1 VTGPLTNAEI
11 AVRSSSGL
19 YLFVPHG
26 YDDRIITQCG
36 LRVVVCED
44 RTSNM
49 AEIAE
54 RRRNA
59 RESRNSALRR
69 IEGHAVYEKQAAVLL
84 CRRSG
89 RQRRPALAL
98 RLCGRK
104 NLDKG
109 SDRRKLPAHSV
120 GVAWNL
126 NDCSKRRV
134 GESRFASCR
143 LCFWAL
149 LVLGRGVFFSYYPV
163 FWSIPTMVL
172 SRGQLL
178 G

>member
-69 IEGHAVYEKQAAVLL
+69 IEGHAVYEKQRQFFSVAAQVA
-84 CRRSG
+84 RDG
-89 RQRRPALAL
+89 RL
-98 RLCGRK
+98 
-104 NLDKG
+104 
-109 SDRRKLPAHSV
+109 
-120 GVAWNL
+120 
-126 NDCSKRRV
+126 
-134 GESRFASCR
+134 SRFVYVAEK
-143 LCFWAL
+143 
-149 LVLGRGVFFSYYPV
+149 
-163 FWSIPTMVL
+163 T
-172 SRGQLL
+172 
-178 G
+178 